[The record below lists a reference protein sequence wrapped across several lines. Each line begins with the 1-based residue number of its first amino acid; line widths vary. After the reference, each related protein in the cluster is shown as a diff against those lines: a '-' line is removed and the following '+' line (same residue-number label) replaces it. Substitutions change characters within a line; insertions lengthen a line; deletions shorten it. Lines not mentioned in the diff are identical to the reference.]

1 MVVTLDGVRSE
12 RGRAPSTTPSA
23 PVTAGTPLPLR
34 GGAMDECQSVVL
46 RTSSNLLLHACKEWV
61 SECRP
66 TAMICCCRFATYEC
80 QSAVST
86 VVVCCCRL
94 NGERA

>member
-66 TAMICCCRFATYEC
+66 TAMICLLHACKEWVSECRPHSNDLLLQIC
-80 QSAVST
+80 
-86 VVVCCCRL
+86 
-94 NGERA
+94 NI